1 MARNHVANMVVAGV
15 CSTFVGSVYYFSTQ
29 AVQSDEFADLEEEG
43 KVRAHNSGLKATIK
57 PEAASPLER
66 EMTRA
71 PISTMLGLQV
81 LTGDTQKLS
90 RHEEAS
96 AEPAAVQAVPVA
108 SDALQQQQQQSGG
121 KGAAS
126 GGNNAPLEMPAK
138 TGARRYY
145 FFGPREE

>member
-15 CSTFVGSVYYFSTQ
+15 CSSFVGGVYYFSTQ

-90 RHEEAS
+90 RQEAG

-108 SDALQQQQQQSGG
+108 SDALQQSGG

-126 GGNNAPLEMPAK
+126 GGNSTPLEMPAK

-145 FFGPREE
+145 FFGPRGE